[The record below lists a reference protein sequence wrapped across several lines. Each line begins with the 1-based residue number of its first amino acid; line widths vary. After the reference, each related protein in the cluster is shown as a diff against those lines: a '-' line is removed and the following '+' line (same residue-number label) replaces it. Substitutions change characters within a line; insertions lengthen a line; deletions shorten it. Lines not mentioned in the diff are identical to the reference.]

1 MPLLYNF
8 FNPGFRFS
16 CYPLLTSCMLLMSCT
31 PPEQQQYSPQVVQTQ
46 PVAETLVH
54 HQYEFSGRL
63 ASVEFVEVRPQIAGK
78 IEKIHFTEGQI
89 IQAGDVLFSLDSRPY
104 QAAYEAALAEL
115 ELAQAQHALAE
126 KQNSRAQ
133 EMISRNAIS
142 RDEYDTRANNLAQAI
157 ARVQAAKAYA
167 SQARTTLD
175 YATITAPVSGRIARA
190 NITLGNLVS
199 SENSQPLT
207 TIVSIDPMFVYFDI
221 DEQSLQAMAIDHWQ
235 PLAKQFDVAVSFS
248 GLQAKQPATID
259 FIDNQLNTDTG
270 TLRFRATLPNPDYSL
285 RPGLFARVHLQQ
297 QRQYP
302 AIVIDEKAILVDQDR
317 RYVYVITADNTA
329 IRRDITLGSRF
340 QEKRIISAGL
350 TTGEQLVVS
359 GVQKIFYSG
368 MPVAPNVIND
378 RGQPE

>member
-1 MPLLYNF
+1 MSLLYNLLQIK
-8 FNPGFRFS
+8 S
-16 CYPLLTSCMLLMSCT
+16 HLCCYPLLASCMLLMSCT

-63 ASVEFVEVRPQIAGK
+63 ASIEFVEIRPQIAGK

-104 QAAYEAALAEL
+104 QAAYEAAQAEL

-175 YATITAPVSGRIARA
+175 YATIIAPVSGRISRA
-190 NITLGNLVS
+190 NITTGNLVS

-221 DEQSLQAMAIDHWQ
+221 DEQSLQAMAIDHRQ
-235 PLAKQFDVAVSFS
+235 PLAEQFDVAVSFS

-317 RYVYVITADNTA
+317 RYVYVVTTDNTA

-368 MPVAPNVIND
+368 MPVAPNVIHD